1 MIKEF
6 QSKQESDII
15 GRYIKKLAQG
25 LSEQDALILKYLYD
39 VAKQNESK
47 SSTVFAKISGDT
59 VNSISNV
66 TNTESFAVRLS
77 LMKLED
83 KCFISKRRKGHF
95 LKYEITDDGAY
106 ALNYLM
112 NSTNFPGRKEKFDAL
127 LSDNNKGGY
136 IKC

>member
-1 MIKEF
+1 MIKEA
-6 QSKQESDII
+6 QSKQEKDII
-15 GRYIKKLAQG
+15 GQCIRKLAQN
-25 LSEQDALILKYLYD
+25 LSEQDALILKYLYEI
-39 VAKQNESK
+39 AKQSEKNGAFLVKTSK
-47 SSTVFAKISGDT
+47 DT

-127 LSDNNKGGY
+127 LSDNNKGGLS
-136 IKC
+136 KC

>member
-6 QSKQESDII
+6 QSKQERDII

-25 LSEQDALILKYLYD
+25 LSEQDALVLIYLYK
-39 VAKQNESK
+39 VTKQSESK
-47 SSTVFAKISGDT
+47 CNAVIAKASGDT
-59 VNSISNV
+59 VNAISNV

>member
-6 QSKQESDII
+6 QSKQERDII

-25 LSEQDALILKYLYD
+25 LSEQDALVLIYLYK
-39 VAKQNESK
+39 VTKQSESK
-47 SSTVFAKISGDT
+47 CNAVIAKASGDT
-59 VNSISNV
+59 VNAISNV

-112 NSTNFPGRKEKFDAL
+112 NSTNFPGRREKFDAL